1 MICNYKENR
10 KQTIK
15 SPPYCRGTLEK
26 AMNTG
31 KFEGSR
37 LTISAIENIL
47 ANSAQNASVLMQKC
61 EMGKMFS
68 SQSRSG
74 AAASGIKR

>member
-1 MICNYKENR
+1 
-10 KQTIK
+10 
-15 SPPYCRGTLEK
+15 
-26 AMNTG
+26 MNTG

-74 AAASGIKR
+74 ATGSGSKR

>member
-1 MICNYKENR
+1 
-10 KQTIK
+10 
-15 SPPYCRGTLEK
+15 
-26 AMNTG
+26 MNTG

-74 AAASGIKR
+74 ATASGSKR